1 MPYIGGGVVITIFQ
15 IYRSSPM
22 VLDGIIISR
31 IPLRPFMT
39 EEEEEE
45 EDGEEEEEEEEGEEE
60 EEEEEEEEG
69 RWAC

>member
-39 EEEEEE
+39 EEGEEE
-45 EDGEEEEEEEEGEEE
+45 EDGEEEEEEE
-60 EEEEEEEEG
+60 
-69 RWAC
+69 